1 MFYIQIA
8 GLLVQVMN
16 RDDFAR
22 DYCRD
27 YLAEAGEPNLV
38 LRPTEQEV
46 LETAKALEDASGRPC
61 SYGGAEFVRLQGMLY
76 PLLPSFQAFWQHAV
90 LVELDGNGYAF
101 TAPSGYGKST
111 HALLWKKWFS
121 DKARIVNGD
130 NPIFRLQDGV
140 FYGYG
145 TPWCG
150 KERFQENRRAPM
162 KGLCYLKHGESNS
175 IRRMSKEM
183 AFSQL
188 LRQNQWVLG
197 RQKQPDDYMQLLET
211 FVEQVPVYELTCN
224 QDVEAAQIAYEGMK
238 HGGN

>member
-1 MFYIQIA
+1 MFYIRIA
-8 GLLVQVMN
+8 ELLIQVIN
-16 RDDFAR
+16 RYDFSR
-22 DYCRD
+22 DCCRD
-27 YLAEAGEPNLV
+27 YLVGDGKPDLV
-38 LRPTEQEV
+38 LQSTEEE
-46 LETAKALEDASGRPC
+46 LHEAASIIAGTSGATC
-61 SYGGAEFVRLQGMLY
+61 SFDYAEFIRLHAMLY

-150 KERFQENRRAPM
+150 KERFQENRRVPM